1 VGKEQEE
8 SGLCHAW
15 IENVFCVWFQG
26 KFRRDG
32 SEHDLESSLFIS
44 FFKSRS
50 AVYINN
56 SYPYTLCLLSPTFF
70 LLYLLSPL
78 IITLGLCYTFR
89 RPRRSF
95 FFFYRSFV
103 PLFRRLEAPA
113 TANNRVPCC
122 CPSRVFVPSCRGH
135 ATCGM
140 FLPFF
145 FLVFFSRH
153 FSAQ

>member
-1 VGKEQEE
+1 MGKEQEE

-44 FFKSRS
+44 FFQKQERG
-50 AVYINN
+50 VYQQ
-56 SYPYTLCLLSPTFF
+56 LLSIYLMSTISYLFPP
-70 LLYLLSPL
+70 LLSPL

-95 FFFYRSFV
+95 FFFYKSFV

-140 FLPFF
+140 FLPFY
-145 FLVFFSRH
+145 FLLLSLLF
-153 FSAQ
+153 

>member
-1 VGKEQEE
+1 MGKEQEE

-44 FFKSRS
+44 FFQKQERG
-50 AVYINN
+50 VYQQ
-56 SYPYTLCLLSPTFF
+56 LLSIYLMSTISYLFPP
-70 LLYLLSPL
+70 LLSPL

-89 RPRRSF
+89 RPRTKVLFLF
-95 FFFYRSFV
+95 FGGLRPRQRQTTAFPVVVRPVFLCPVVEAMPLVECFY
-103 PLFRRLEAPA
+103 LFI
-113 TANNRVPCC
+113 
-122 CPSRVFVPSCRGH
+122 
-135 ATCGM
+135 
-140 FLPFF
+140 FF